1 MKVIDP
7 LYDGN
12 IRIRNC
18 IYGLKCDQSWDEM
31 TLTKKENVR
40 FCGNCEKEV
49 FFVEKKGQLLKA
61 IQLNRCVAI
70 DTSISNGVN
79 TITSGYIKNY
89 TDGDS

>member
-1 MKVIDP
+1 MRISDQFD
-7 LYDGN
+7 DGD

-18 IYGLKCDQSWDEM
+18 IYGFKCDQSWDEM

-70 DTSISNGVN
+70 RTLNSRGIHEIISGEIGN
-79 TITSGYIKNY
+79 YI
-89 TDGDS
+89 DSQS

>member
-1 MKVIDP
+1 MKVTDP
-7 LYDGN
+7 LDDSD

-18 IYGLKCDQSWDEM
+18 IYGFKCDQSWDEM

>member
-1 MKVIDP
+1 MKVTDT
-7 LYDGN
+7 LDDSD

-18 IYGLKCDQSWDEM
+18 IYGFKCDQSWDEM

-70 DTSISNGVN
+70 DTSTSNGVE

-89 TDGDS
+89 TDGDC

>member
-79 TITSGYIKNY
+79 TITSGYRKNY